1 MPLDAVLLEFDG
13 VLAETAEARR
23 DALLRALAEEGFS
36 PSPSEAAALDPY
48 AVPSDVA
55 RSIARERGTAAD
67 ETAVELVTLRA
78 RRHFGERAARGL
90 ALAPGAAPLV
100 RQLAAR
106 ARLAVVSASA
116 RGAVELILQLSDL
129 EGLVTVTSSA
139 EDGATPPAPDLLAHA
154 IARLDRARP
163 VRAAGVLALC
173 GTSAG
178 LLAATRAG
186 VRAVAVGAMPA
197 HEAMR
202 AAAYV
207 PSLDGMSADAL
218 LHLAGIAPEPVP

>member
-13 VLAETAEARR
+13 VLAETADARR
-23 DALLRALAEEGFS
+23 DALVRALAEEGLS

-48 AVPSDVA
+48 AVPTDVA
-55 RSIARERGTAAD
+55 RALARARGTAAD

-78 RRHFGERAARGL
+78 RRHFGEWATRGL
-90 ALAPGAAPLV
+90 TLAPGAAPLV

-116 RGAVELILQLSDL
+116 RGAVELILELSDL
-129 EGLVTVTSSA
+129 EGLVAVTASA
-139 EDGATPPAPDLLAHA
+139 EDGAAPPAPDLFAHA
-154 IARLDRARP
+154 IARLARARP

-173 GTSAG
+173 GTAAG
-178 LLAATRAG
+178 LLAATRIG
-186 VRAVAVGAMPA
+186 VRAVAVGAIPA

-202 AAAYV
+202 AAAYLS
-207 PSLDGMSADAL
+207 SLDGVSADAL
-218 LHLAGIAPEPVP
+218 LHLAGIAPEPVS